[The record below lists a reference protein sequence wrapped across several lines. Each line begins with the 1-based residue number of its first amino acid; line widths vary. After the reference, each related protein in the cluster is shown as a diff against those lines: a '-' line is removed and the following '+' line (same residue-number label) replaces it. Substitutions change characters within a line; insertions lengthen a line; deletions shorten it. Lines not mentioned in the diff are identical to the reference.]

1 MSDYYSLL
9 KRAIEKEP
17 PTGEARRVVYEKA
30 RTALVKQLRSVD
42 PPLTEAQITRQCLT
56 LEEAIRRIEAEASED
71 QVRPATQAPGRSA
84 ERPPASRPPPQ
95 AERPASRAAAP
106 AARARPDRGASCRG
120 VA

>member
-30 RTALVKQLRSVD
+30 RTGLVKQLRSLD
-42 PPLTEAQITRQCLT
+42 PPLTEAQITRQRLT

-95 AERPASRAAAP
+95 AERPASR
-106 AARARPDRGASCRG
+106 
-120 VA
+120 